1 MNFSY
6 YIAKRYL
13 FSKSS
18 NNAVNFMSKLAGLGV
33 IVGAA
38 ALFIVLCGF
47 NGLRDFSLAFTSFVD
62 PDLKVVPVK
71 TKTFVINDSLL
82 KDVLQLDNVLTFSK
96 SVEEN
101 VFLSTNETGDVVSVK
116 GVSELFPSKTI
127 DSILFDGEWISGS
140 NQIVSGWGIANK
152 LSYGIYDYSKG
163 ITLYAP
169 RPGKNQILSVE
180 GSFSKLT
187 VVNVGLFEINEDL
200 DFSLIYT
207 GLKDLQNLLG
217 YTENQIS
224 SVEIILKDPLKSEE
238 TANLLRSKLGSEF
251 KVKTKEQL
259 NDTLYKMLNTEQVA
273 VYLVFT
279 LVLIIALFNL
289 ISSIIIMVLEKR
301 NNLKT
306 LYNSGATHNEIKKI
320 FYFQGLIITF
330 LGGATG
336 MFLGFLLMLIQQKFS
351 VFMITSSLAYP
362 VSIELST
369 FLIVSVT
376 ILALGSFASKISSNV
391 VTKELVGKA

>member
-1 MNFSY
+1 
-6 YIAKRYL
+6 
-13 FSKSS
+13 
-18 NNAVNFMSKLAGLGV
+18 MSKLAGLGV
-33 IVGAA
+33 IVGAT

-116 GVSELFPSKTI
+116 GVSKLFPSKTI

>member
-1 MNFSY
+1 
-6 YIAKRYL
+6 
-13 FSKSS
+13 
-18 NNAVNFMSKLAGLGV
+18 MSKLAGLGV

-320 FYFQGLIITF
+320 
-330 LGGATG
+330 LGSDSKNLT
-336 MFLGFLLMLIQQKFS
+336 
-351 VFMITSSLAYP
+351 V
-362 VSIELST
+362 ELSY
-369 FLIVSVT
+369 
-376 ILALGSFASKISSNV
+376 
-391 VTKELVGKA
+391 KEWKNNFFPSID

>member
-1 MNFSY
+1 
-6 YIAKRYL
+6 
-13 FSKSS
+13 
-18 NNAVNFMSKLAGLGV
+18 MSKLAGLGV

-238 TANLLRSKLGSEF
+238 TADLLRSKLGSEF

-289 ISSIIIMVLEKR
+289 ISSIVIMVLEKR

>member
-1 MNFSY
+1 
-6 YIAKRYL
+6 
-13 FSKSS
+13 
-18 NNAVNFMSKLAGLGV
+18 MSKLAGLGV

-116 GVSELFPSKTI
+116 GVSKLFPSKTI

-238 TANLLRSKLGSEF
+238 TADLLRSKLGSEF

>member
-1 MNFSY
+1 
-6 YIAKRYL
+6 
-13 FSKSS
+13 
-18 NNAVNFMSKLAGLGV
+18 V
-33 IVGAA
+33 
-38 ALFIVLCGF
+38 
-47 NGLRDFSLAFTSFVD
+47 
-62 PDLKVVPVK
+62 
-71 TKTFVINDSLL
+71 
-82 KDVLQLDNVLTFSK
+82 
-96 SVEEN
+96 
-101 VFLSTNETGDVVSVK
+101 
-116 GVSELFPSKTI
+116 
-127 DSILFDGEWISGS
+127 
-140 NQIVSGWGIANK
+140 
-152 LSYGIYDYSKG
+152 
-163 ITLYAP
+163 
-169 RPGKNQILSVE
+169 
-180 GSFSKLT
+180 
-187 VVNVGLFEINEDL
+187 
-200 DFSLIYT
+200 
-207 GLKDLQNLLG
+207 
-217 YTENQIS
+217 
-224 SVEIILKDPLKSEE
+224 

>member
-1 MNFSY
+1 
-6 YIAKRYL
+6 
-13 FSKSS
+13 
-18 NNAVNFMSKLAGLGV
+18 MSKLAGLGV
-33 IVGAA
+33 VVGAA

-47 NGLRDFSLAFTSFVD
+47 NGLRDYSLAFSSFVD
-62 PDLKVVPVK
+62 PDLKIVPVK
-71 TKTFVINDSLL
+71 TKTFIINDSLL
-82 KDVLQLDNVLTFSK
+82 KDILQLDNLLSYSK
-96 SVEEN
+96 TVEEN
-101 VFLSTNETGDVVSVK
+101 VFLSTNETGDVVSAK
-116 GVSELFPSKTI
+116 GVSEFFPSKTI

-238 TANLLRSKLGSEF
+238 TANLLRSKLGSDF

-259 NDTLYKMLNTEQVA
+259 NDTLYKMLNTEEIA

-306 LYNSGATHNEIKKI
+306 LYNSGATHSEIKKI
-320 FYFQGLIITF
+320 FYYQGLIITL
-330 LGGATG
+330 LGGAIG
-336 MFLGFLLMLIQQKFS
+336 LILGFLLMLIQQKFS

-376 ILALGSFASKISSNV
+376 ILTLGGVASKISSSV

>member
-1 MNFSY
+1 
-6 YIAKRYL
+6 
-13 FSKSS
+13 
-18 NNAVNFMSKLAGLGV
+18 MSKLAGLGV

-47 NGLRDFSLAFTSFVD
+47 NGLRDYSLAFTSFVD
-62 PDLKVVPVK
+62 PDLKIVPVK

-82 KDVLQLDNVLTFSK
+82 KDVLQLDNLLTFSK
-96 SVEEN
+96 AVEEN
-101 VFLSTNETGDVVSVK
+101 VFLSTNETGDVVSAK

-127 DSILFDGEWISGS
+127 DSILFDGEWVSGS

-169 RPGKNQILSVE
+169 KPGKNQILSVE

-187 VVNVGLFEINEDL
+187 VVNVGLFEINEAL

-224 SVEIILKDPLKSEE
+224 SVEIILKDPLKTEE
-238 TANLLRSKLGSEF
+238 TADLLRSKLGSEF

-289 ISSIIIMVLEKR
+289 ISSIIIMILEKR

-336 MFLGFLLMLIQQKFS
+336 LFLGFLLMLIQQKFS

-376 ILALGSFASKISSNV
+376 ILVLGSVASKVSSNV

>member
-1 MNFSY
+1 
-6 YIAKRYL
+6 
-13 FSKSS
+13 
-18 NNAVNFMSKLAGLGV
+18 MSKLAGLGV
-33 IVGAA
+33 VVGAA

-47 NGLRDFSLAFTSFVD
+47 NGLKDYSLAFTSFVD

-82 KDVLQLDNVLTFSK
+82 KDVLQLDNLLAYSK
-96 SVEEN
+96 TVEEN
-101 VFLSTNETGDVVSVK
+101 VFLSTNETGDIVSAK
-116 GVSELFPSKTI
+116 GVSEFFPSKTI

-152 LSYGIYDYSKG
+152 LSYGVYDYSKR

-169 RPGKNQILSVE
+169 KPGKKQILSVE
-180 GSFSKLT
+180 NSFSKLT
-187 VVNVGLFEINEDL
+187 VVNVGLFEINEAL

-217 YTENQIS
+217 YAKNQIS

-238 TANLLRSKLGSEF
+238 TANLLRSKLGSGF

-259 NDTLYKMLNTEQVA
+259 NDTLYKMLNTEQIA

-301 NNLKT
+301 NNLKA

-320 FYFQGLIITF
+320 FYYQGLIIT
-330 LGGATG
+330 LMGGVTG
-336 MFLGFLLMLIQQKFS
+336 LFLGFLLMLIQQKFS
-351 VFMITSSLAYP
+351 IFMITSSLAYP

-376 ILALGSFASKISSNV
+376 ILALGSVASKISSSV

>member
-1 MNFSY
+1 
-6 YIAKRYL
+6 
-13 FSKSS
+13 
-18 NNAVNFMSKLAGLGV
+18 MSKLAGFGV
-33 IVGAA
+33 VVGAA

-47 NGLRDFSLAFTSFVD
+47 NGLRDYSLAFTSFVD
-62 PDLKVVPVK
+62 PDLKVVSVK

-82 KDVLQLDNVLTFSK
+82 KDVLLLDNLLSFSK
-96 SVEEN
+96 TVEEN
-101 VFLSTNETGDVVSVK
+101 VFLSTNETGDVVFAK
-116 GVSELFPSKTI
+116 GVSDFFPSKTI
-127 DSILFDGEWISGS
+127 DSILFDGEWISNS

-169 RPGKNQILSVE
+169 KPGKNQILSVE

-187 VVNVGLFEINEDL
+187 VVNVGLFEINEAL

-217 YTENQIS
+217 YAENQIS
-224 SVEIILKDPLKSEE
+224 SVEIILKDPLKTEE
-238 TANLLRSKLGSEF
+238 TADLLRSKLGSEF

-259 NDTLYKMLNTEQVA
+259 NDTLYKMLNTEQIV

-289 ISSIIIMVLEKR
+289 ISSIVIMVLEKR

-336 MFLGFLLMLIQQKFS
+336 LFLGFLLMLMQQKFS

-369 FLIVSVT
+369 FLIAGIT
-376 ILALGSFASKISSNV
+376 ILTLGGLASKISSNV
-391 VTKELVGKA
+391 VTKELIRKA

>member
-1 MNFSY
+1 
-6 YIAKRYL
+6 
-13 FSKSS
+13 
-18 NNAVNFMSKLAGLGV
+18 MSKLAGLGV
-33 IVGAA
+33 IVGAT

-116 GVSELFPSKTI
+116 GVSKLFPSKTI

-289 ISSIIIMVLEKR
+289 ISSIVIMVLEKR

>member
-1 MNFSY
+1 MNFSFY
-6 YIAKRYL
+6 VAKRYL

-18 NNAVNFMSKLAGLGV
+18 NNAVNFMSKLAGVGV
-33 IVGAA
+33 VVGAA

-47 NGLRDFSLAFTSFVD
+47 NGLRDYSLAFTSFVD
-62 PDLKVVPVK
+62 PDLKVVSVK

-82 KDVLQLDNVLTFSK
+82 KDVLLLDNLLSFSK
-96 SVEEN
+96 TVEEN
-101 VFLSTNETGDVVSVK
+101 VFLSTKETGDVVFAK
-116 GVSELFPSKTI
+116 GVSDFFPSKTI
-127 DSILFDGEWISGS
+127 DSILFDGEWISNS

-169 RPGKNQILSVE
+169 KPGKNQILSVE

-187 VVNVGLFEINEDL
+187 VVNVGLFEINEAL

-224 SVEIILKDPLKSEE
+224 SVEIILKDPLKTEE
-238 TANLLRSKLGSEF
+238 TADLLRSKLGSEF

-320 FYFQGLIITF
+320 FYYQGLIIT
-330 LGGATG
+330 LIGGTIG
-336 MFLGFLLMLIQQKFS
+336 LFLGFLLMLLQQKLS

-362 VSIELST
+362 VSIEFST

-376 ILALGSFASKISSNV
+376 ILTLGGVASKISSAV
-391 VTKELVGKA
+391 VTKDLVGKA

>member
-1 MNFSY
+1 
-6 YIAKRYL
+6 
-13 FSKSS
+13 
-18 NNAVNFMSKLAGLGV
+18 MSKLAGLGV
-33 IVGAA
+33 VVGAA

-47 NGLRDFSLAFTSFVD
+47 NGLKDYSLAFSSFVD
-62 PDLKVVPVK
+62 PDLKIVPVK
-71 TKTFVINDSLL
+71 TKTFLISDSLL
-82 KDVLQLDNVLTFSK
+82 KDVLQLDNLLTYSK
-96 SVEEN
+96 TVEEN
-101 VFLSTNETGDVVSVK
+101 VFLSTNETGDVVSAK
-116 GVSELFPSKTI
+116 GVSEFFPSKTI

-152 LSYGIYDYSKG
+152 LSYGVYDYSKG

-169 RPGKNQILSVE
+169 KPGKKQILSIN
-180 GSFSKLT
+180 GSFSKLS
-187 VVNVGLFEINEDL
+187 VVNVGLFEINEAL
-200 DFSLIYT
+200 DFSLIYI
-207 GLKDLQNLLG
+207 GLKDLQELLG
-217 YTENQIS
+217 YSENQIS
-224 SVEIILKDPLKSEE
+224 SLEIILKDPLKYEE
-238 TANLLRSKLGSEF
+238 TANLLRSKLGPEF

-259 NDTLYKMLNTEQVA
+259 NDTLYKMLNTEQIA

-301 NNLKT
+301 NNLKA

-320 FYFQGLIITF
+320 FYYQGLIIT
-330 LGGATG
+330 LMGGVTG
-336 MFLGFLLMLIQQKFS
+336 LFLGFLLMLIQQKFS
-351 VFMITSSLAYP
+351 IFMITSSLAYP

-376 ILALGSFASKISSNV
+376 ILALGSVASKISSSV

>member
-1 MNFSY
+1 
-6 YIAKRYL
+6 
-13 FSKSS
+13 
-18 NNAVNFMSKLAGLGV
+18 MSKLAGLGV

-238 TANLLRSKLGSEF
+238 TADLLRSKLGSEF

>member
-1 MNFSY
+1 
-6 YIAKRYL
+6 
-13 FSKSS
+13 
-18 NNAVNFMSKLAGLGV
+18 MSKLAGLGV

-187 VVNVGLFEINEDL
+187 VVNVGLFEINENL

-238 TANLLRSKLGSEF
+238 TADLLRSKLGSEF